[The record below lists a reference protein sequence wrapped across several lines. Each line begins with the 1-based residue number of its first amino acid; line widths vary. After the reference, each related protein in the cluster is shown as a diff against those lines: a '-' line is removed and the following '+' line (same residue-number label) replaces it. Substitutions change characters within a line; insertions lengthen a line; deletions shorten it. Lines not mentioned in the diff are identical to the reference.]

1 MSIFINSGLAI
12 YRLTIYIVCILGDQ
26 SLISNQVVCN
36 EYICANLIIFAVIAG
51 MTVLDLIINIILSK
65 LCVLN
70 GLRKIPLEPIIVK
83 NDISDKNK

>member
-1 MSIFINSGLAI
+1 MFINLGLAI
-12 YRLTIYIVCILGDQ
+12 YRLTIYIVCILGGQ

-36 EYICANLIIFAVIAG
+36 EYIYANLIIFVVIAG

-65 LCVLN
+65 LCGLN
-70 GLRKIPLEPIIVK
+70 GLREIPLEPIIVK